1 MKTFYE
7 LLLAVFVSL
16 LVIILIVLFAIP
28 PKNKEVSCEKE
39 REKERIYV
47 ICGQT
52 KEASHET
59 LCKEVSSSL
68 ERRY

>member
-16 LVIILIVLFAIP
+16 LIIILIVLFAIP
-28 PKNKEVSCEKE
+28 PKNKEVSC
-39 REKERIYV
+39 EKERIYV